1 MKSPVFDFKAINRV
15 LNRQEQ
21 KAEFEEK
28 NPPIPDTSMYGWP
41 YGVASPLV
49 DQMGSAEAGRLTG
62 ILTGG
67 TSAPMVGTAE
77 LPPYTPSHGV
87 VEPEFI
93 RVDRWVVD
101 EIERITGISNLK
113 I

>member
-1 MKSPVFDFKAINRV
+1 MTEAVFQFKAINQV

-41 YGVASPLV
+41 YGVAVSVTSDSYTPPEWLLNQVPLS
-49 DQMGSAEAGRLTG
+49 DLMGSTEAGRLTG
-62 ILTGG
+62 GSCESVTLT
-67 TSAPMVGTAE
+67 TAQ
-77 LPPYTPSHGV
+77 LPPCAPTVLANYK
-87 VEPEFI
+87 
-93 RVDRWVVD
+93 
-101 EIERITGISNLK
+101 LK

>member
-1 MKSPVFDFKAINRV
+1 MTEAVFQFKAINRR

-49 DQMGSAEAGRLTG
+49 EPVCVSASRKVYAVGS
-62 ILTGG
+62 
-67 TSAPMVGTAE
+67 
-77 LPPYTPSHGV
+77 
-87 VEPEFI
+87 
-93 RVDRWVVD
+93 
-101 EIERITGISNLK
+101 ISNIAWSEGDGLSVWEEK

>member
-1 MKSPVFDFKAINRV
+1 MTEAVFQFKSIKRILD
-15 LNRQEQ
+15 RQEQ

-49 DQMGSAEAGRLTG
+49 DFRLSDES
-62 ILTGG
+62 I
-67 TSAPMVGTAE
+67 AK
-77 LPPYTPSHGV
+77 
-87 VEPEFI
+87 I
-93 RVDRWVVD
+93 REYFAV
-101 EIERITGISNLK
+101 K

>member
-1 MKSPVFDFKAINRV
+1 MGLMTEAVYQFKSIKRILD
-15 LNRQEQ
+15 RQEQ

-49 DQMGSAEAGRLTG
+49 QSNYSGLFEK
-62 ILTGG
+62 IH
-67 TSAPMVGTAE
+67 E
-77 LPPYTPSHGV
+77 LYG
-87 VEPEFI
+87 EF
-93 RVDRWVVD
+93 
-101 EIERITGISNLK
+101 K